1 MNLIMNSRTPDDTT
15 CFLEIEGEV
24 DVYTS
29 PQLKQDIVKLAEG
42 GVKHVVI
49 NLSKV
54 EYLDSTGLGVL
65 IGGLKRLRESDG
77 NLVLVGPGM
86 RILRIFEITGLDKIF
101 EIYAPQALTITV
113 SDSVSADTDAGPQ
126 SEEAKLLAEVGVDQE
141 GLGALL
147 MEILVDDVKID
158 SGPGGTTVRL
168 TKYAPE

>member
-1 MNLIMNSRTPDDTT
+1 MNSRTPNATT
-15 CFLEIEGEV
+15 SILEIEGEV

-42 GVKHVVI
+42 GVKHVII

-101 EIYAPQALTITV
+101 DIFSTE
-113 SDSVSADTDAGPQ
+113 
-126 SEEAKLLAEVGVDQE
+126 EEAAAKEGVS
-141 GLGALL
+141 L
-147 MEILVDDVKID
+147 
-158 SGPGGTTVRL
+158 
-168 TKYAPE
+168 

>member
-1 MNLIMNSRTPDDTT
+1 MNLKMNSRTPNETT

-29 PQLKQDIVKLAEG
+29 PELKQHLVKQAEA
-42 GVKHVVI
+42 GVKHVIV

-65 IGGLKRLRESDG
+65 IGGLKRLREGEG

-101 EIYAPQALTITV
+101 DIYPTE
-113 SDSVSADTDAGPQ
+113 
-126 SEEAKLLAEVGVDQE
+126 EEAAAKEGVT
-141 GLGALL
+141 L
-147 MEILVDDVKID
+147 
-158 SGPGGTTVRL
+158 
-168 TKYAPE
+168 